1 MFTVYSFSVI
11 SDLEQE
17 TNGTISGPSLAVSK
31 NRMHGGKAGLEERQ
45 QAVPFQH

>member
-17 TNGTISGPSLAVSK
+17 TNGGPSLAVSK
-31 NRMHGGKAGLEERQ
+31 NGMHGGKAGLEERQ